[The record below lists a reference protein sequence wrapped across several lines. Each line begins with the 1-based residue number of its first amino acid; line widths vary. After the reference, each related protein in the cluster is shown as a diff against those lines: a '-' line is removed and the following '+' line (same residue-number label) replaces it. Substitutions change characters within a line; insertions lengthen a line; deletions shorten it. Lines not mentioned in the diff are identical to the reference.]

1 MKDITIGDATTKGP
15 GVAQGRLKLA
25 DYPDGTPMAAPIVI
39 VTGAKPGKNLWLHG
53 CVHGNEYCGTHIIH
67 TMLRGLDPQSMAGRV
82 IALPALNISAF
93 HRNQR
98 MSPYEGY
105 GGGDMNRC
113 FPGDENGPLTR
124 QMAYQTYRHLRQ
136 HADAFVDFHTAMTPD
151 VRWALYANYEG
162 DVGRRSRALAKA
174 WGYRDTLAA
183 PTDILV
189 GSALMTAGADGIAAM
204 IVEAGGKGPAFDQD
218 TVTDGAERLR
228 NVMREL
234 GILDGAVTD
243 YGPIADFDSFAWVHA
258 PRGGLFSPAV
268 KCGDRLDVGTVLGRF
283 ITLHGESDGEAV
295 SPHEGTVLAIH
306 PGPLMASG
314 ETLVHI
320 GLNPREKRQ

>member
-1 MKDITIGDATTKGP
+1 MKDITIGDTAASGP
-15 GVAQGRLKLA
+15 GVVQGWLKLA
-25 DYPDGTPMAAPIVI
+25 DYPDGTPMAAPVI
-39 VTGAKPGKNLWLHG
+39 IITGAKPGKTLWLHG
-53 CVHGNEYCGTHIIH
+53 CVHGNEYCGTYIIH
-67 TMLRGLDPQSMAGRV
+67 ALLRSLDPQKMAGRL

-113 FPGDENGPLTR
+113 FPGDESGALTR
-124 QMAYQTYRHLRQ
+124 QMAFRVYSHLKQ

-162 DVGRRSRALAKA
+162 EVGSGGRALAKA

-183 PTDILV
+183 PTDILA
-189 GSALMTAGADGIAAM
+189 GSALMTAGADGIPAM
-204 IVEAGGKGPAFDQD
+204 IVEAGGKGSAFNEE

-234 GILDGAVTD
+234 GILEGSVTD

-258 PRGGLFSPAV
+258 PRGGLFQPVV
-268 KCGDRLDVGTVLGRF
+268 KCGDPLDIGTVLGRF
-283 ITLHGESDGEAV
+283 TTVHGESDGEAV
-295 SPHEGTVLAIH
+295 SPHKGTVLAIH
-306 PGPLMASG
+306 PGPLMANG

-320 GLNPREKRQ
+320 GLNPRENTQ